1 MAKQSLFAKRV
12 LIVVAISCIAALN
25 ACSSPS
31 TTLRYRLTVVV
42 ETPEGLRTGSSVV
55 EVRGSLSRAFPGPEA
70 GGFRINSRGEATP
83 VDLGN
88 GDYLFAIFG
97 WVEPPIRTFTM
108 LMAPFKGQIPPRSP
122 DPSADSESLM
132 EQFGALADVSGVR
145 EVEPEDY
152 PALAIFADRKNPY
165 SVRFMPATELQT
177 VLPGYRIVRM
187 TVEITDAPVS
197 NQIHTILPWVY
208 CTDFDFLNPE
218 IKKSW
223 LKPFPK
229 YPIEQFPDYQKSGT
243 GAFIQRIARKDR
255 SKLQQCLP
263 KQPPIRPISE
273 PGDRAT

>member
-1 MAKQSLFAKRV
+1 MAKQSMFAKRV
-12 LIVVAISCIAALN
+12 LIVVAISCFAAFS

-55 EVRGSLSRAFPGPEA
+55 EVKGALSRAFPGPEA
-70 GGFRINSRGEATP
+70 GGFRMNSRGEATP
-83 VDLGN
+83 VDLGS

-97 WVEPPIRTFTM
+97 WVDPPTRTFTM
-108 LMAPFKGQIPPRSP
+108 LTAPFKDQIPPRNP
-122 DPSADSESLM
+122 DPSAGGESLM

-145 EVEPEDY
+145 EVEQDDY
-152 PALAIFADRKNPY
+152 PALAIFADRNNPY

-197 NQIHTILPWVY
+197 NQIHAILPWVY
-208 CTDFDFLNPE
+208 CTDLDFLNPE
-218 IKKSW
+218 IKRSW

-229 YPIEQFPDYQKSGT
+229 YPIEQFPEYQKSGT
-243 GAFIQRIARKDR
+243 GAFIQRIAGKDR
-255 SKLQQCLP
+255 SKLQPFLP
-263 KQPPIRPISE
+263 KRPQIRPARE